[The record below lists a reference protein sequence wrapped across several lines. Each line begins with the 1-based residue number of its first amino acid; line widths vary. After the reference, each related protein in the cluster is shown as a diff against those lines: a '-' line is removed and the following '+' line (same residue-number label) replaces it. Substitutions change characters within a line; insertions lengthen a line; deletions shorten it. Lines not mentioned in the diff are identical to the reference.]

1 MWSRKQIRNK
11 MDIQINRWTKAPSSN
26 LWALLSFVG
35 WAAINRM
42 NLDTWVIRS
51 LTAERPERELVSW
64 ELMVDGSDGI
74 WDSKRKICN
83 LSLWRLSGT
92 QEGWLLQ
99 KCFKSTSSKAN
110 SVVADVDERSVVV
123 RGWWAFGAF
132 LALKHVT
139 ENFGCKLAKF
149 PKPTLRGV
157 RRDADDR
164 EFGAC
169 SGLLLLS
176 KNRIW
181 GGR

>member
-1 MWSRKQIRNK
+1 
-11 MDIQINRWTKAPSSN
+11 MDIQINRWTKALSCD
-26 LWALLSFVG
+26 LWAFLSFVG

-51 LTAERPERELVSW
+51 LTAERFVPW
-64 ELMVDGSDGI
+64 ELMVDGGDGI
-74 WDSKRKICN
+74 RESKRKICN
-83 LSLWRLSGT
+83 LSLWKLSGT
-92 QEGWLLQ
+92 QEGWLLR
-99 KCFKSTSSKAN
+99 KRFKNTSSKAN

-123 RGWWAFGAF
+123 PGWSAFGAF

-139 ENFGCKLAKF
+139 ENFGCKLTNCAKT
-149 PKPTLRGV
+149 TLRGV

-169 SGLLLLS
+169 SGLLLS
-176 KNRIW
+176 CGNRMW